1 MIISIVVHTYLN
13 IFVSFNK
20 KTYFILRSYRMKW
33 KKLKFAMSQPIFLTS
48 QNLWS
53 SALHLCFPLPFV
65 RNSCTCQQLVALVD
79 GQLLLS
85 NKLDW
90 RETFSVELF
99 RFFPSLAGIFSFRKS
114 DRSFIEA
121 LSNAGLVLLGAHF
134 VKFSHNDHL
143 RGKSCCSSWIA

>member
-1 MIISIVVHTYLN
+1 
-13 IFVSFNK
+13 
-20 KTYFILRSYRMKW
+20 MKR
-33 KKLKFAMSQPIFLTS
+33 LKFAMSQPIFMTS

-53 SALHLCFPLPFV
+53 SALHLCFGLPFV

-121 LSNAGLVLLGAHF
+121 LSNAGLVLLGAHL

-143 RGKSCCSSWIA
+143 RVSLVAHLELLKPNLTDWWARARLMGNKYKSVSS